1 MKEKVDRDIG
11 RVVGF
16 EVDEFMYIAT
26 IISID
31 DDAEQFT
38 VRTKDGQELTGPF
51 GAVFLDP
58 EKRMDELH
66 ADYEPIG
73 EGKFRAKQRKAT
85 SNWVPVKDP
94 SLRDIAK
101 TAGGILGSALVILVV
116 ITVFSIGGIMKQI
129 ESAEWVEMQ
138 GSVIDAYDGED
149 CSTDS
154 DGTTSC
160 STYTAVTVAYSYEGR
175 NFTTKAYSMLSNDWL
190 RGAGY
195 WDEVDSVTVYV
206 NPEQPAQAVHVQGWD
221 GVLEEAFV
229 FVFFAGL
236 IMGGYLFVFVP
247 IWFVYAKIQRLTGI
261 EAPVKKKKEGYDWTY
276 WNTDDHS
283 NTNKD
288 DAGNTNTSVIGKSE
302 ADGIPSAEEDPK
314 EEKFW

>member
-1 MKEKVDRDIG
+1 
-11 RVVGF
+11 
-16 EVDEFMYIAT
+16 
-26 IISID
+26 
-31 DDAEQFT
+31 
-38 VRTKDGQELTGPF
+38 
-51 GAVFLDP
+51 
-58 EKRMDELH
+58 
-66 ADYEPIG
+66 
-73 EGKFRAKQRKAT
+73 
-85 SNWVPVKDP
+85 
-94 SLRDIAK
+94 
-101 TAGGILGSALVILVV
+101 
-116 ITVFSIGGIMKQI
+116 
-129 ESAEWVEMQ
+129 
-138 GSVIDAYDGED
+138 
-149 CSTDS
+149 
-154 DGTTSC
+154 
-160 STYTAVTVAYSYEGR
+160 
-175 NFTTKAYSMLSNDWL
+175 MLSNDWL

-229 FVFFAGL
+229 FVFFTGL

-288 DAGNTNTSVIGKSE
+288 DAGNTNTSGIGKSE